1 MSRVLLI
8 EPDNILAK
16 TYARALESAGYKVE
30 VVSNAQAAVNSAD
43 KLQPDVVALELQLV
57 GHSGIEFLY
66 EFRSYT
72 EWQKI
77 PVLLLTSVP
86 PQEFEDNWKLLN
98 HELGVEAYLYKPST
112 NLDKLVSAI
121 GESLGSQ

>member
-1 MSRVLLI
+1 MSSVLLI
-8 EPDNILAK
+8 EPDNVLAK

-43 KLQPDVVALELQLV
+43 KLKPDVVVLELQLV

-66 EFRSYT
+66 EFRSYP

-77 PVLLLTSVP
+77 PALLLTSVP
-86 PQEFEDNWKLLN
+86 PQEFEDSWKLLN
-98 HELGVEAYLYKPST
+98 NELGVKDYLYKPTT
-112 NLDKLVSAI
+112 NLSKLVSVV
-121 GESLGSQ
+121 G